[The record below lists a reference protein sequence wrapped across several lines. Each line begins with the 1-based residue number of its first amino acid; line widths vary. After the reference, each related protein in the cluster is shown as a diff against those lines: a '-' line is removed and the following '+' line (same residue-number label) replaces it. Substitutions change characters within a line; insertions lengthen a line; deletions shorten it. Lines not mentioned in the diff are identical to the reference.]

1 MIITLVIGLPG
12 SGKTT
17 FVRNTKQSTDV
28 CVDDPTNLNK
38 VYQLCDAAY
47 SVGNNVYISDP
58 KLCVGSI
65 LRDAVTLLK
74 KRYTTAAFQF
84 IFFENN
90 PEQCIANA
98 RARLKSEPYKTTEN
112 LIIKLSSQYRPNEAY
127 QGKIVPVHF

>member
-28 CVDDPTNLNK
+28 CVDDPTDLNK

-47 SVGNNVYISDP
+47 SAGNNVYISDP

-74 KRYTTAAFQF
+74 KRYTTAELQF

-98 RARLKSEPYKTTEN
+98 RSRLKTEPHKTTEN
-112 LIIKLSSQYRPNEAY
+112 LIIKLSSQYRPNEVY
-127 QGKIVPVHF
+127 EGNVVPVYF